1 MFYKA
6 AITEADDP
14 CRTNSADQLA
24 CDELTTHGG
33 GGGVVIGQF
42 GITMDTI

>member
-6 AITEADDP
+6 AMTEADDP
-14 CRTNSADQLA
+14 CRTNAADQLA
-24 CDELTTHGG
+24 CGELTTHGG
-33 GGGVVIGQF
+33 GGIVIGQF

>member
-14 CRTNSADQLA
+14 CRTNAADQLA
-24 CDELTTHGG
+24 CGELTTHGG
-33 GGGVVIGQF
+33 VA
-42 GITMDTI
+42 

>member
-14 CRTNSADQLA
+14 YRTNAADQLA
-24 CDELTTHGG
+24 YGELTTHG